1 MKTSYMLKSLIW
13 LSILL
18 FTTAGVAFGAPV
30 GEVTYVKGK
39 VNLLKSGMRS
49 AKPVHIGDAV
59 DAGDV
64 LITKG
69 NGRAEMTFA
78 NHDVLRMAASTK
90 IEIKEYM
97 DRADHASVMIRMQSG
112 TVQAVSAPDGAKRP
126 PASAGIGKFEVHTP
140 TAVGGGRGSDMI
152 ITCQGGVTSVLFVAG
167 KGYAY
172 HQQTPNT
179 VIPMTAGNI
188 IAMKSKNKPPA
199 VPRPASKV
207 ELAKQTMAV
216 ATGKKPD
223 EPKPSKSFGVYV
235 AKVTHI
241 EGGADVLKSGSTS
254 ANPIRLGESLNVGD
268 VIRTK
273 SNGRVEI
280 TFVNKNILRV
290 AASTRVEIKEHMTR
304 ADNSFSIVKMYR
316 GAVQAISSSNFIKRV
331 SMSPV
336 DNKYEVHTPTAVCG
350 IRGSDMIVSFQ
361 GGVTSVLFVTGKGY
375 IFNPQM
381 HHIVVPI
388 TAGHITFI
396 EKIDTKPPPPRPASA
411 VEITIQVKTVAPTLV
426 SPTLIT
432 SPTLVSPTLVKE
444 TTLTT
449 TPTLSTTPLTST
461 LLKESTLS
469 TTPTLTTSPTLVSP
483 TLVTSPTLVSPT
495 LVTSPTLVSPTLVSP
510 TLVTSPTLTSP
521 TLTSPTIRR

>member
-396 EKIDTKPPPPRPASA
+396 EKIDKAPTPPRPASA

-426 SPTLIT
+426 SPTLITSPTLTTTPTLTT

-483 TLVTSPTLVSPT
+483 TLVTSPTL
-495 LVTSPTLVSPTLVSP
+495 
-510 TLVTSPTLTSP
+510 TSPTLTSP